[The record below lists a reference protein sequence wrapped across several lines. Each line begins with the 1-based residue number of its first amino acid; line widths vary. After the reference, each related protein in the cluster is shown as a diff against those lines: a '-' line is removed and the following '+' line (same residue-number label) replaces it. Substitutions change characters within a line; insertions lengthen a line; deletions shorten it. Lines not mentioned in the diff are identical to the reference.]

1 MLAHRNLHIYTIWI
15 CLSLLFL
22 FLFSSLHRVFFF
34 FHLQETAYE
43 ILIMMHYQDYVLGL
57 LRSPCVF
64 TCVPFSGLL
73 FCLLMTTVFQTFCP
87 FSLYSCLSLPSLP
100 LSTSNL
106 VPHPSV
112 TSSLLPFLRCP
123 TAHADSN
130 TSLEHRLPFVSANQI
145 FPKLSSLSCLS
156 LFSLC
161 VRDYVVMRVSCL

>member
-1 MLAHRNLHIYTIWI
+1 M
-15 CLSLLFL
+15 SLLFL

-57 LRSPCVF
+57 LRSPGVC

-87 FSLYSCLSLPSLP
+87 FSLYSCLSLSSLP

-112 TSSLLPFLRCP
+112 TSSHFSAAQPHMQTQTLALS
-123 TAHADSN
+123 TAYPSSAQTKSSQN
-130 TSLEHRLPFVSANQI
+130 SRVLAVSLCFHFVSGI
-145 FPKLSSLSCLS
+145 
-156 LFSLC
+156 
-161 VRDYVVMRVSCL
+161 MW